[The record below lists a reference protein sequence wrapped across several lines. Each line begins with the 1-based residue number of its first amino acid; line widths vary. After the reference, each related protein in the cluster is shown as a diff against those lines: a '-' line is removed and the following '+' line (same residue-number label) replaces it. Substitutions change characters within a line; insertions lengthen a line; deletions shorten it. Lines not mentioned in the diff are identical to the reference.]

1 MAKKRKR
8 NWFRQLL
15 TMLVVAYL
23 LLTLCQL
30 AGDIYSKLGTTHII
44 SASDEWNLI
53 VVNRWNE
60 IPEDYSVDLME
71 LSNGQKIDSRIY
83 PALQEMFDAARAE
96 GIYPIVREG
105 YRTTEEQQEILDD
118 KIQAYINE
126 GYSKRRAEKTAKE
139 WVALPGTSEHQ
150 LGIAVDINADKS
162 KCTNEEVYEWLAE
175 NAYKYGFIL
184 RYPVGKQEITGTS
197 YESWHY
203 RYVGIE
209 AAQEIYEQGICLE
222 EYFQ

>member
-8 NWFRQLL
+8 NWFKQLL

-83 PALQEMFDAARAE
+83 PAL
-96 GIYPIVREG
+96 
-105 YRTTEEQQEILDD
+105 
-118 KIQAYINE
+118 
-126 GYSKRRAEKTAKE
+126 
-139 WVALPGTSEHQ
+139 
-150 LGIAVDINADKS
+150 
-162 KCTNEEVYEWLAE
+162 
-175 NAYKYGFIL
+175 
-184 RYPVGKQEITGTS
+184 
-197 YESWHY
+197 
-203 RYVGIE
+203 
-209 AAQEIYEQGICLE
+209 
-222 EYFQ
+222 